1 MLVQEEKMGL
11 FGAKKPE
18 AAAEINRE
26 YEAGMKKHREE
37 KEGMRREIDSLK
49 KSVEKYTEG
58 EKELANCMASIV
70 NSTSDTKKQL
80 EHMQEKVE
88 DVSAACQELEG
99 YTSDIRN
106 VMETSDGKI
115 READTCVR
123 RLTADIE
130 DSKNQLSEMTKAF
143 DQLESN
149 FRNITEQ
156 TASITGISSRTNLL
170 ALNASIEAARAGE
183 AGRGFSVVAE
193 QIRELSSSTAALV
206 SGIDA
211 TIKMLH
217 ETLGNLQNEIGQ
229 TSGRI
234 QKNVEQVN
242 DLKTSF
248 EGVKDCTRQVKEVSG
263 SITKVILRAGGEMK
277 STVSSLDNINGSMD
291 GIGWAIE
298 ELSGES
304 GKKTMELKEM
314 MESLNKFDSLLRK

>member
-1 MLVQEEKMGL
+1 MGL
-11 FGAKKPE
+11 FGTKK
-18 AAAEINRE
+18 AEITSAVNSD
-26 YEAGMKKHREE
+26 YESGAEKQEE
-37 KEGMRREIDSLK
+37 KEEMRREVGSLK

-88 DVSAACQELEG
+88 YVSAACEELEG
-99 YTSDIRN
+99 YTADIRK
-106 VMETSDGKI
+106 VMETSDSTI
-115 READTCVR
+115 READTCVM

-130 DSKNQLSEMTKAF
+130 DSENQLAAMTKAF
-143 DQLESN
+143 DQLEAN

-183 AGRGFSVVAE
+183 AGKGFSVVAE
-193 QIRELSSSTAALV
+193 QIRELSSSTAGLV
-206 SGIDA
+206 SGIEA

-217 ETLGNLQNEIGQ
+217 ETLGNLQKEIGQ

-234 QKNVEQVN
+234 QKNAEQVD
-242 DLKTSF
+242 DLKKSF
-248 EGVKDCTRQVKEVSG
+248 DGVKDCTRQVKEVSG

-277 STVSSLDNINGSMD
+277 STVSSLDNISGSMD

-298 ELSGES
+298 ELNGES
-304 GKKTMELKEM
+304 GKKNGELKKM
-314 MESLNKFDSLLRK
+314 TDSLNKFDRLLRK

>member
-1 MLVQEEKMGL
+1 MGL

-18 AAAEINRE
+18 AAAEIDRE
-26 YEAGMKKHREE
+26 YEAGMKKHKEE

-49 KSVEKYTEG
+49 KNVEKYTEG

-70 NSTSDTKKQL
+70 NSASDTKKQL

-156 TASITGISSRTNLL
+156 TASITGFIQDKPTCLKCIHRGGKGRRSRK
-170 ALNASIEAARAGE
+170 
-183 AGRGFSVVAE
+183 
-193 QIRELSSSTAALV
+193 
-206 SGIDA
+206 GIFRSCRTD
-211 TIKMLH
+211 
-217 ETLGNLQNEIGQ
+217 
-229 TSGRI
+229 
-234 QKNVEQVN
+234 
-242 DLKTSF
+242 
-248 EGVKDCTRQVKEVSG
+248 
-263 SITKVILRAGGEMK
+263 
-277 STVSSLDNINGSMD
+277 
-291 GIGWAIE
+291 
-298 ELSGES
+298 
-304 GKKTMELKEM
+304 
-314 MESLNKFDSLLRK
+314 

>member
-1 MLVQEEKMGL
+1 MGL

-26 YEAGMKKHREE
+26 YEAGMKKHKEE

-277 STVSSLDNINGSMD
+277 STVSILDNINGSMD

-304 GKKTMELKEM
+304 GKKTVELKEM